1 MMPEIIVGV
10 DDSAGA
16 LDALAFAMR
25 IAEHTGASVR
35 AVTAFNYSD
44 TPSRASNEAYREIL
58 KSDARAV
65 LDTAIGASSGHVDA
79 TDVVADPS
87 AAHAL
92 HTLAQ
97 DMDAALV
104 VVGSTR
110 RGAVG
115 RVVPGSTGERL
126 LHGSRC
132 PVAIVPSGYASAG
145 PILTIGVGYDAS
157 EEADAA
163 LAAACTLAQH
173 TGATLRVIR
182 AFDATN
188 VGTPA
193 LLTIPGWES
202 MRDGHEAAQRAEL
215 EHALAQVPDDVSA
228 EPRFLIGRAS
238 EVLAAQSELVDVMVV
253 GSRGFGPRKA
263 VLLGGVTHGLIRRAG
278 CPVIALPHGAQTM
291 EPLFA
296 AAETAAC

>member
-10 DDSAGA
+10 DDSTGA
-16 LDALAFAMR
+16 LDALAFATR

-44 TPSRASNEAYREIL
+44 TPSRASNEAYREFL

-79 TDVVADPS
+79 TEVVADPS

-92 HTLAQ
+92 HALAEERG
-97 DMDAALV
+97 AALV
-104 VVGSTR
+104 VVGSSR
-110 RGAVG
+110 HGAFG

-126 LHGSRC
+126 LHGSPC
-132 PVAIVPSGYASAG
+132 PVAIVPGGYATAG
-145 PILTIGVGYDAS
+145 PIRTIGVGYDAS

-163 LAAACTLAQH
+163 LAAACALARH
-173 TGATLRVIR
+173 TGATLRIIR
-182 AFDATN
+182 AFDATH

-193 LLTIPGWES
+193 LMTTSGWDS
-202 MRDGHEAAQRAEL
+202 MRDQHEVTQRAEL
-215 EHALAQVPDDVSA
+215 EHALAQVPDDVTA
-228 EPRFLIGRAS
+228 EPLFLIGRAS
-238 EVLAAQSELVDVMVV
+238 QVLAAQSQRVDAMVV
-253 GSRGFGPRKA
+253 GSRGYGPRKA

-278 CPVIALPHGAQTM
+278 CPVIVLPHGAQTM
-291 EPLFA
+291 APLFA
-296 AAETAAC
+296 AAEAAAC